1 MTVAAAGTVHRR
13 PTGAETMTMAMAD
26 ALAMSVQ
33 MPEMMT
39 FMFIAMRSGI
49 ARAEQRQRGHA
60 D

>member
-1 MTVAAAGTVHRR
+1 
-13 PTGAETMTMAMAD
+13 MTMAMAD

-39 FMFIAMRSGI
+39 FMFIAMRSSI
-49 ARAEQRQRGHA
+49 TRAEQRQRGHA